1 MDTIGMDIYPLVAG
15 DADTVVDVVTWH
27 HRTLPLGQREG
38 NPPPGPCFTA
48 RGGQANDGQNA
59 HLRTVVRRVI
69 IRLTKLRSHSQATNT
84 VYGC

>member
-1 MDTIGMDIYPLVAG
+1 MDSNALDTNLFHCGPFQWTGMDTIGMDIYPLVAG

-48 RGGQANDGQNA
+48 RGGQANDG
-59 HLRTVVRRVI
+59 
-69 IRLTKLRSHSQATNT
+69 
-84 VYGC
+84 